1 MSKRIHELLE
11 FNVKRKWDVENLMK
25 SIDEN
30 WPQSCFDCVLTC
42 GCFVPGHLPPDSLDD
57 CLRFAKKDGKVV
69 ITKRANYAKE
79 CVDNVEGK
87 DYTGTI
93 NTTKNGLK
101 CKDWSNTGSN
111 MTLDTQRLLADQHN
125 YCRNPDS
132 DPFGPW
138 CYTTDDDT
146 LWETCD
152 IPFCEGA
159 STPGWAYWTHGWQ
172 QFEDSCY
179 LIKYIK
185 ENWYGAKF
193 YCKDNLDAY
202 LAEIKTA
209 GENNFLMNILPKPTI
224 DDTDLE
230 VWLGANTLNAKRR
243 YIWKTSLTDLDFT
256 DWGPGEPNG
265 RSYEHCMSTHMYSDG
280 KLHWND
286 RECLTKHFFV
296 CEKGNSITN
305 IGDTA

>member
-1 MSKRIHELLE
+1 MAFPTTYAHFCEIL
-11 FNVKRKWDVENLMK
+11 
-25 SIDEN
+25 
-30 WPQSCFDCVLTC
+30 VL
-42 GCFVPGHLPPDSLDD
+42 GILAVHV
-57 CLRFAKKDGKVV
+57 A
-69 ITKRANYAKE
+69 AKE
-79 CVDNVEGK
+79 CVDNLEGK

-93 NTTKNGLK
+93 NTTQNGLK

-172 QFEDSCY
+172 KFEDSCY
-179 LIKYIK
+179 LIKYTK

-209 GENNFLMNILPKPTI
+209 GENNFLMSILPKPTI

-243 YIWKTSLTDLDFT
+243 YIWKTSLTDFDFT

-265 RSYEHCMSTHMYSDG
+265 RSYEHCLSTHMYNDG

-296 CEKGNSITN
+296 CEKSVGPS
-305 IGDTA
+305 GCGE